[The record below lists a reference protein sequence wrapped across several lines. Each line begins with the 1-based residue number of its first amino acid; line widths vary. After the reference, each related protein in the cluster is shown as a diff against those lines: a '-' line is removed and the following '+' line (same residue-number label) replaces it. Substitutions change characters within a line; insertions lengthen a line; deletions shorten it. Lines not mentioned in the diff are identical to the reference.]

1 MLLITQICSRGPM
14 TQHPNAR
21 LTPLDV
27 ERHVLEAIMKRVD
40 HSHLQGWRWLM
51 GEWTRIPHFD
61 DKNAKV
67 QERVHATSGANVI
80 DVIYGGRDEQG
91 RPVSPERSKDGH
103 GHIIALEVDGL
114 YQVLYWRHPRFEGG
128 YEEYGGN
135 RRTNALKDLEND
147 IETKAKLCDEAET
160 ICRDAETFSRSS
172 DWKPAADKM
181 KRLFQE
187 WKSIFNWDTPK
198 EKELWRRFKTAQD
211 AFFAKRNA
219 DRKRREAERE
229 KNKAAKKALIS
240 EAQSLS
246 ASSDWKAT
254 SKKLH
259 DLMERWKKVGH
270 AGRIEDDALWT
281 EFNDARQT
289 FFRRREAHFNELER
303 QWSINRQIKQDI
315 VTEACRIVSDGDFSR
330 DATERMKN
338 LDVRWKRAGHA
349 GRSEDERL
357 WAEFKAAKDLFWTRK
372 RADSERRS
380 RERYQRLN
388 DAINRKQAQISNL
401 WNQISHLE
409 SKRAGL
415 RNAEYISNINVW
427 IDEKK
432 AAIRELE
439 RDIQDI
445 RDKM

>member
-1 MLLITQICSRGPM
+1 M

-61 DKNAKV
+61 DKYAKV
-67 QERVHATSGANVI
+67 QERVHTASGANVI

-91 RPVSPERSKDGH
+91 RPVSPERNKDGH

-160 ICRDAETFSRSS
+160 ICRDAKTFSRSS

-211 AFFAKRNA
+211 TFFEKRNA

-270 AGRIEDDALWT
+270 AGRTEDDALWT

-338 LDVRWKRAGHA
+338 LDVRWKRTGHA

-357 WAEFKAAKDLFWTRK
+357 WTEFKAAKDLFWTRK